1 MKLKLFLSAVIAS
14 AAFAACSSGS
24 EDEPE
29 TTTPTN
35 PADRKIIIKV
45 GENPFLD
52 ENGSARETRGAIITT
67 QSLKDFKMHWNKD
80 ADVYSDYNVRRGT
93 DGKWIPTPTNSDTE
107 VGGKWPVN
115 DDTPISFY
123 AHTNTT
129 GSQGN
134 AVYNYNGGK
143 PYVSFKDEEA
153 SADQNDLLLSKMVNV
168 SYNNT
173 NGEKGVIWFTFDHA
187 CAAVEFNI
195 QITNKLKTEKNIE
208 SLTVN
213 SVVLKNIAK
222 TGDCYYSS
230 GSGNHIGEWKNVGEP
245 WGNETSGYTNYT
257 LTQSQGSTDDTST
270 QSQGFT
276 VTTTAKALPCNSM
289 FIIPQTLGDDS
300 KLVINYTLNGTSNN
314 CEISLKG
321 TKWAAGYRYTINIA
335 LGTSLIK

>member
-1 MKLKLFLSAVIAS
+1 MKLRLFLSAVIAS
-14 AAFAACSSGS
+14 AAFAACSSGG
-24 EDEPE
+24 EDAPE

-67 QSLKDFKMHWNKD
+67 QSLQDFKMHWNKD

-93 DGKWIPTPTNSDTE
+93 DGKWIPTPTNTDATIGTNTWPAS
-107 VGGKWPVN
+107 VGN
-115 DDTPISFY
+115 DEKISFY

-129 GSQGN
+129 GLQGN
-134 AVYNYNGGK
+134 AVYNFNNGE
-143 PYVSFKDEEA
+143 PYVSFNDEEA

-187 CAAVEFNI
+187 CAAVDFNI
-195 QITNKLKTEKNIE
+195 QITNKLTSTLNITN
-208 SLTVN
+208 LTVN
-213 SVVLKNIAK
+213 SVKLMHVAK
-222 TGDCYYSS
+222 KGDCYYSS
-230 GSGNHIGEWKNVGEP
+230 GSGNHIGRWENVGVAQ
-245 WGNETSGYTNYT
+245 GDYTNYT
-257 LTQSQGSTDDTST
+257 LTKSEAI
-270 QSQGFT
+270 T
-276 VTTTAKALPCNSM
+276 VTTTAQALPCNSM

-300 KLVINYTLNGTSNN
+300 KLVINYTLNGTTPKD

-321 TKWAAGYRYTINIA
+321 TTWAAGYRYTINIA

>member
-14 AAFAACSSGS
+14 AAFAACSSGG

-67 QSLKDFKMHWNKD
+67 QSLKDFKMHYLGSED
-80 ADVYSDYNVRRGT
+80 GADYDVKRGN
-93 DGKWIPTPTNSDTE
+93 DGKWIPTPENSVTQ
-107 VGGKWPVN
+107 VSGNWPVHDN
-115 DDTPISFY
+115 TPISFY

-134 AVYNYNGGK
+134 AVYNYNNGE
-143 PYVSFKDEEA
+143 PYVSFNDEEA

-173 NGEKGVIWFTFDHA
+173 NGENGVIWFTFDHA
-187 CAAVEFNI
+187 CAAVDFNI
-195 QITNKLKTEKNIE
+195 QITNKLYTTTLNYTN
-208 SLTVN
+208 LRVN
-213 SVVLKNIAK
+213 SVKLMHVAK
-222 TGDCYYSS
+222 KGDCYYSS
-230 GSGNHIGEWKNVGEP
+230 GSGNHIGRWENVGVAQ
-245 WGNETSGYTNYT
+245 GDYTDYT
-257 LTQSQGSTDDTST
+257 LTKSDAITVSTTPT
-270 QSQGFT
+270 
-276 VTTTAKALPCNSM
+276 ALPCNSM
-289 FIIPQTLGDDS
+289 FIIPQTLRNDA
-300 KLVINYTLNGTSNN
+300 KLEIIYTLANTEKTCYIPMNGT
-314 CEISLKG
+314 
-321 TKWAAGYRYTINIA
+321 TWAAGYRYTINIA

>member
-14 AAFAACSSGS
+14 AAFAACSSGG

-67 QSLKDFKMHWNKD
+67 QSLQDFKMHWNKD

-93 DGKWIPTPTNSDTE
+93 DDKWIPTPTNTDATIGTNTWPAS
-107 VGGKWPVN
+107 VGN
-115 DDTPISFY
+115 DEKISFY

-129 GSQGN
+129 GLQGN
-134 AVYNYNGGK
+134 AVYNFNNGE
-143 PYVSFKDEEA
+143 PYVSFNDEEA

-187 CAAVEFNI
+187 CAAVDFNI
-195 QITNKLKTEKNIE
+195 QITNKLYTTTLQNTN
-208 SLTVN
+208 LTVN
-213 SVVLKNIAK
+213 SVKLMNVAK

-230 GSGNHIGEWKNVGEP
+230 GSGNHIGEWKNVGNH
-245 WGNETSGYTNYT
+245 WGDETSGYTNYT
-257 LTQSQGSTDDTST
+257 LTKSEAITVSTTPT
-270 QSQGFT
+270 
-276 VTTTAKALPCNSM
+276 ALPCNSM
-289 FIIPQTLGDDS
+289 FIIPQTLGEDA
-300 KLVINYTLNGTSNN
+300 KLEIKYTLSGTEKTCYILMS
-314 CEISLKG
+314 G
-321 TKWAAGYRYTINIA
+321 TTWAAGYRYTINIA
-335 LGTSLIK
+335 LGTTLIQDP

>member
-1 MKLKLFLSAVIAS
+1 MHYLGED
-14 AAFAACSSGS
+14 GS
-24 EDEPE
+24 HYDV
-29 TTTPTN
+29 
-35 PADRKIIIKV
+35 K
-45 GENPFLD
+45 
-52 ENGSARETRGAIITT
+52 RG
-67 QSLKDFKMHWNKD
+67 N
-80 ADVYSDYNVRRGT
+80 

-134 AVYNYNGGK
+134 AVYNYNNGE

-230 GSGNHIGEWKNVGEP
+230 GSGNHIGEWENVGVP
-245 WGNETSGYTNYT
+245 QGDDSNGYTNYT
-257 LTQSQGSTDDTST
+257 LTKSEAIA
-270 QSQGFT
+270 
-276 VTTTAKALPCNSM
+276 VTTTAQALPCNSM
-289 FIIPQTLGDDS
+289 FIIPQTLRNDA
-300 KLVINYTLNGTSNN
+300 KLEIIYTLSNVKKTCYIPMN
-314 CEISLKG
+314 G